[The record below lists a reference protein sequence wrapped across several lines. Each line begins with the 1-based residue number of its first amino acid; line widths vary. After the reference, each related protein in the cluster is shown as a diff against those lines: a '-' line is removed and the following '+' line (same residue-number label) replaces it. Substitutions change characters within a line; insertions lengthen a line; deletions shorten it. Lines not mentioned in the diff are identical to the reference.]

1 MKEIHMKKQIKFIG
15 LCFKNIIRHSWLLFA
30 NGLLTLLPLV
40 ITFSL
45 FSLVFSL
52 IKTWLSPLKI
62 ISNIPFLEHI
72 PHGEIL
78 LALGIIFI
86 SGILFKSLVA
96 RSFVEVFEYLIK
108 RMPLVRTVYSGVK
121 QLVHAF
127 SPSDHNSFQKIVL
140 LEFPRSGVYSIG
152 FLTSKVVTEISPNPT
167 ESYFNI
173 FVPTTPNPTTGYFII
188 AKETD
193 FKVIDLTTQEA
204 MALIISG
211 GIVQPT
217 RFNEKK

>member
-1 MKEIHMKKQIKFIG
+1 MNKQIKFLG
-15 LCFKNIIRHSWLLFA
+15 YCCKNIIGRSWLLFA
-30 NGLLTLLPLV
+30 NGLLTLLPIV

-45 FSLVFSL
+45 FSLIFSL

-62 ISNIPFLEHI
+62 ISNAPLLDNI
-72 PHGEIL
+72 PHSEIL

-96 RSFVEVFEYLIK
+96 KSFVELFEYFIN
-108 RMPLVRTVYSGVK
+108 RMPLIRTVYSGVK

-127 SPSDHNSFQKIVL
+127 SPNDHNSFQKIVI
-140 LEFPRSGVYSIG
+140 LEFPRSGLYSIG
-152 FLTSKVVTEISPNPT
+152 FLTSKVVQELSP
-167 ESYFNI
+167 EADAAYFNI
-173 FVPTTPNPTTGYFII
+173 FLPTTPNPTTGYFVMV
-188 AKETD
+188 KETD

-211 GIVQPT
+211 GIVQPK
-217 RFNEKK
+217 RFNKKSSLN